1 MSGLY
6 PTLLRILREAATP
19 LTHQE
24 LFHHP
29 DIQAY
34 GVDSVRVSDYLGNL
48 WRRGEVRRV
57 SAAAAPGASG
67 RARYAYEIANTSK
80 KLADVNSSTPYVVQ
94 LLERGGIKIEDYGS
108 YVVVTNE
115 RGSIHVYPDKII
127 IA

>member
-34 GVDSVRVSDYLGNL
+34 GVSHNPAEPAVAGC
-48 WRRGEVRRV
+48 
-57 SAAAAPGASG
+57 
-67 RARYAYEIANTSK
+67 TQ
-80 KLADVNSSTPYVVQ
+80 T
-94 LLERGGIKIEDYGS
+94 
-108 YVVVTNE
+108 
-115 RGSIHVYPDKII
+115 
-127 IA
+127 